1 VIRAMTTIPAPALEH
16 VFDARILV
24 AVPSHSPFDSSGRLT
39 RKSETS
45 RITRPSGRRRPPRVM
60 TESDCPLVRGKP

>member
-24 AVPSHSPFDSSGRLT
+24 AVPCDPRHHVPLALRLL
-39 RKSETS
+39 RALDPEE
-45 RITRPSGRRRPPRVM
+45 RDLADHPPVRPQ
-60 TESDCPLVRGKP
+60 DCPLVRGKP